1 MATRLTPEALPDY
14 FVRYLFEKYHGTRHV
29 RRVASWVGFVVKS
42 IERVVGAT
50 FERRRS
56 RQIEFDYHGRQFKV
70 RYVHRTKASP
80 RGGIRLSTSRRVAAH
95 RLVIRRPGVEPYYR
109 DIPEPELSAL
119 LAEMEA
125 IGDDADRFQAFVT
138 AAD

>member
-80 RGGIRLSTSRRVAAH
+80 RDGIRLSRSRRVAAH
-95 RLVIRRPGVEPYYR
+95 RLVIRRPGV
-109 DIPEPELSAL
+109 DHTIATFLSPSSL
-119 LAEMEA
+119 HCWPKWKRSEMMP
-125 IGDDADRFQAFVT
+125 IDSKCS
-138 AAD
+138 